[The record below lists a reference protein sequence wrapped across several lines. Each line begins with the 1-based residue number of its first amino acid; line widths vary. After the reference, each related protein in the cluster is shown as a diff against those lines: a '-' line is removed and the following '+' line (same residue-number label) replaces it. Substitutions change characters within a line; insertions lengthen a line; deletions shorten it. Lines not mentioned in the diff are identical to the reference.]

1 MSKLCPM
8 CGRHH
13 SGLCGIPRIG
23 VKIGAGT
30 TGARAV
36 RGQTPVPDS
45 YSVSARSG
53 KSKQGAQLAKRSLEE
68 LLDWG
73 MEQERNTAQ
82 MLKVLPSE
90 MPEYQQLL
98 ERLDRVISTN
108 HQVRAQIALRRS

>member
-13 SGLCGIPRIG
+13 GGLCGIPGIG

-30 TGARAV
+30 TGVRAV
-36 RGQTPVPDS
+36 RGQAPVPDS
-45 YSVSARSG
+45 YSISASSG
-53 KSKQGAQLAKRSLEE
+53 KSKQRARLAKRGLEE

-73 MEQERNTAQ
+73 MEQERKTAQ

-108 HQVRAQIALRRS
+108 HQVRAQIALKRD